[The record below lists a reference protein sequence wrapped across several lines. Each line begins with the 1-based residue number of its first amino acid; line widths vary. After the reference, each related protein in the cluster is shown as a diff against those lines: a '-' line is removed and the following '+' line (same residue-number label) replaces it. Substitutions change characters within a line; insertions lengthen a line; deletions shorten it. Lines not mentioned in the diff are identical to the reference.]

1 MLLREIKESL
11 NKWRYR
17 SFSWPE
23 RSMLSTQLQLK
34 SEQIYFGR
42 NCQADF
48 KIHILMLRNCYC
60 KMEFASLMG
69 VESKDN

>member
-1 MLLREIKESL
+1 
-11 NKWRYR
+11 
-17 SFSWPE
+17 
-23 RSMLSTQLQLK
+23 MLSTQLQLK

-42 NCQADF
+42 NYQADF
-48 KIHILMLRNCYC
+48 KIHIVMLRNCYS